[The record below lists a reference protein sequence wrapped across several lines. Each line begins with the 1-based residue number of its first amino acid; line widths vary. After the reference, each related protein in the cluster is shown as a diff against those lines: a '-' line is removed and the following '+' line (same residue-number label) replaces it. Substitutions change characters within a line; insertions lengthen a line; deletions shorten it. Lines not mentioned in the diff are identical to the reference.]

1 MCKKNDKHEV
11 WGRLGYILYHNFIET
26 GKLKGIEKNITKN
39 DPKNLFL

>member
-1 MCKKNDKHEV
+1 MCKKNDKYEV

-26 GKLKGIEKNITKN
+26 GKLKGIEKKITKN